1 MKRAYSNN
9 LFETGNTIIPKTMKN
24 LGLLKEYKKN
34 QIFYKWGDIVGKE
47 IEKHIS
53 PQEINFAVLYVY
65 ANSSVW
71 ANNFQYLKIE
81 IIEKINDFLDEGYT
95 LNASIEKAEERRQ
108 QLLVLRRFGVEIIKD
123 VEITDRDKHYGKID
137 LGKVCNDE
145 NKHAYGIVN
154 EDGCSIEIE
163 KEGEE

>member
-53 PQEINFAVLYVY
+53 
-65 ANSSVW
+65 
-71 ANNFQYLKIE
+71 LK
-81 IIEKINDFLDEGYT
+81 K
-95 LNASIEKAEERRQ
+95 
-108 QLLVLRRFGVEIIKD
+108 
-123 VEITDRDKHYGKID
+123 
-137 LGKVCNDE
+137 
-145 NKHAYGIVN
+145 
-154 EDGCSIEIE
+154 
-163 KEGEE
+163 

>member
-53 PQEINFAVLYVY
+53 PKKSFIF
-65 ANSSVW
+65 SM
-71 ANNFQYLKIE
+71 I
-81 IIEKINDFLDEGYT
+81 
-95 LNASIEKAEERRQ
+95 SIFK
-108 QLLVLRRFGVEIIKD
+108 
-123 VEITDRDKHYGKID
+123 Y
-137 LGKVCNDE
+137 
-145 NKHAYGIVN
+145 
-154 EDGCSIEIE
+154 
-163 KEGEE
+163 